1 MIQQDHTVEFEEMRM
16 HALRKYDILDTPSN
30 PSFDRITKLAAK
42 LFHVPIAMISLVD
55 TDRIWFKSRFGIDIA
70 QIDRSLGLCSLAIQ
84 SDDIYLMEDAIKNS
98 LTATNPYVSG
108 QCGLRFYAAAPLKV
122 KGGYNIG
129 TLCIV
134 DRKPR
139 QFEESQK
146 EILHD
151 LAEILVNQI
160 EFRLA
165 TKLAT
170 EQQNQL
176 LNIAVHDLRNPLT
189 TIPLWIELIKEEKR
203 NHTAII
209 EMSGYIKKAALKMTK
224 TINELLESAALEANQ
239 IKLSFSEL
247 NLVSIVQKVVDANQI
262 LASAKNQALEIY
274 IEDHPTVFADETKL
288 IEIVDNLLN
297 NAIKYSAKNKD
308 ISIRIKQLDEKA
320 IIEVVDQ
327 GLGFTKEDK
336 KNVFESFSKL
346 SSKPTGEET
355 SSGLGLFI
363 VKLFVEA
370 HRGKIFVE
378 SEGKNKGSKFTV
390 EMPVVYKYEKVSS
403 IV

>member
-1 MIQQDHTVEFEEMRM
+1 MIQQDHNVEFEEMRM
-16 HALRKYDILDTPSN
+16 HALRKYEILDTPPN

-70 QIDRSLGLCSLAIQ
+70 QIDRDLGLCSLAIQ
-84 SDDIYLMEDAIKNS
+84 SDDIYLMEDAIKDS
-98 LTATNPYVSG
+98 QTATNPYVSG

-146 EILHD
+146 EVLHD
-151 LAEILVNQI
+151 LAEILINQI

-165 TKLAT
+165 TKIAA

-189 TIPLWIELIKEEKR
+189 TIPLWIDLIKEEKR
-203 NHTAII
+203 NHTAVI
-209 EMSGYIKKAALKMTK
+209 EMSGYIKKAAVKMTK

-247 NLVSIVQKVVDANQI
+247 NLVSIVQKVLDANQI
-262 LASAKNQALEIY
+262 LARAKNQSLEIY
-274 IEDHPTVFADETKL
+274 IEDHPTVYADETKL

-297 NAIKYSAKNKD
+297 NAIKYSAKHKD
-308 ISIRIKQLDEKA
+308 ISIRIKQVDEKA

-336 KNVFESFSKL
+336 KTVFESFSKL

-370 HRGKIFVE
+370 HKGKIFVE

-403 IV
+403 II

>member
-1 MIQQDHTVEFEEMRM
+1 MIQQDHKVEQEAMRM
-16 HALRKYDILDTPSN
+16 HALRKYEILDTPPN

-42 LFHVPIAMISLVD
+42 LFNVPIAMISLVD
-55 TDRIWFKSRFGIDIA
+55 SDRIWFKSRFGIDIA
-70 QIDRSLGLCSLAIQ
+70 QIDRDLGLCSLAIQ
-84 SDDIYLMEDAIKNS
+84 SDDIFLMEDAINDS
-98 LTATNPYVSG
+98 VTATNPYVSG

-139 QFEESQK
+139 QLEESQK

-151 LAEILVNQI
+151 LAEILINQI

-165 TKLAT
+165 TKIAT

-189 TIPLWIELIKEEKR
+189 TIPLWTDLIKEEKR
-203 NHTAII
+203 NHTAVI
-209 EMSGYIKKAALKMTK
+209 EMTGYIKKAAMKMTK

-239 IKLSFSEL
+239 IKLRFSEL
-247 NLVSIVQKVVDANQI
+247 NLVSIVQRVVDANQI
-262 LASAKNQALEIY
+262 LASAKNQGVEIY
-274 IEDHPTVFADETKL
+274 IEDHPTVYADETKL

-308 ISIRIKQLDEKA
+308 ISITIKQVNEKA
-320 IIEVVDQ
+320 ILEVVDQ

-336 KNVFESFSKL
+336 KSVFERFSKL

-370 HRGKIFVE
+370 HKGKIFIE
-378 SEGKNKGSKFTV
+378 SEGKNKGSKFIV
-390 EMPVVYKYEKVSS
+390 EMPVVYKYEQLSN
-403 IV
+403 I

>member
-1 MIQQDHTVEFEEMRM
+1 MIQENHTVEFEAMRM
-16 HALRKYDILDTPSN
+16 HALRKYNILDTPPN

-70 QIDRSLGLCSLAIQ
+70 QIDRDLGLCSLAIQ
-84 SDDIYLMEDAIKNS
+84 SDDIYLMEDAIKDS

-129 TLCIV
+129 TLCIM
-134 DRKPR
+134 DRRPR
-139 QFEESQK
+139 HLEESQK
-146 EILHD
+146 EVLHD
-151 LAEILVNQI
+151 LAEILINQI

-165 TKLAT
+165 TKIAT

-189 TIPLWIELIKEEKR
+189 TIPLWIDLIKEEKR
-203 NHTAII
+203 NHTAVI

-274 IEDHPTVFADETKL
+274 IEDHPTVYADETKL

-297 NAIKYSAKNKD
+297 NAIKYSAKHKD
-308 ISIRIKQLDEKA
+308 ISIRIKQVDEKA

-370 HRGKIFVE
+370 HKGKIFVE

-390 EMPVVYKYEKVSS
+390 EMPVVYKYEKVMS
-403 IV
+403 V